1 MSLAKRSSPEN
12 HHDKSMQSTS
22 PDETPSIKSRS
33 EKNLNLVEPET
44 ELPTLS
50 NSPSSNAVNDKTHQD
65 GEGFESDNELSIPR
79 KYRFIAFSMIIF
91 FATGS
96 SFLQAITSPLK
107 STFKKE
113 LGVTN
118 AQYGAIASAS
128 SLVNTILPIIGGVG
142 MDYWGA
148 TYAAIISSVFILV
161 GAIVASISANV
172 NSYGCLIGGMI
183 LMGFGSTV
191 IESTQSKLYAHW
203 FRGRSLAFVFALDIA
218 WNRITSIFS
227 KASAVPM
234 SEINGW
240 WGWAL
245 WIPTIVCAVN
255 LGMVLVYWYFER
267 ALPEKYKP
275 VLGKNAEIRQEK
287 SKGRRK
293 INWDTLTSLPMFFWI
308 LCGTQLFQNSAVSVY
323 TSNLADIQTVTRG
336 TSKLAAGYN
345 SSLQGIIPII
355 LTPAT
360 GWFFDKFGYRM
371 VFVSWTAILYIIVF
385 SLIGFTTV
393 HPLCPILISS
403 FALTTNAITFIASI
417 PVLVGDDRL
426 LGTAFGVWKAFQN
439 GNSAVLDVAAGAIQD
454 RTSNGSYDRVLY
466 LIIAIKAIEVCLGP
480 VYDYLDGK
488 WLGHSLRLPEKKRL
502 LLRKEALDK
511 EIDYPG
517 WRINKIVTR
526 IVGVELVGLIITA
539 WVVSFYF
546 LFIYGSVDR

>member
-1 MSLAKRSSPEN
+1 MSSMSKPSSHSSGEEEELEKSSLPIESSSTPKDGDLLNSAPVLPRLENQNGFSEGSSEDHSSSPYL
-12 HHDKSMQSTS
+12 
-22 PDETPSIKSRS
+22 
-33 EKNLNLVEPET
+33 EKEEIV
-44 ELPTLS
+44 
-50 NSPSSNAVNDKTHQD
+50 DD
-65 GEGFESDNELSIPR
+65 IPW
-79 KYRFIAFSMIIF
+79 KYRLLAFSMIIF

-96 SFLQAITSPLK
+96 SFLDGITSPLK

-113 LGVTN
+113 LNVSN

-148 TYAAIISSVFILV
+148 TYAAIISSVFILI

-172 NSYGCLIGGMI
+172 DSYGCLIGGMI

-245 WIPTIVCAVN
+245 WIPTIVCVVN
-255 LGMVLVYWYFER
+255 LGMVLFYWWFER
-267 ALPEKYKP
+267 AVPEKYRP
-275 VLGKNAEIRQEK
+275 ALGKDAKLKEGW
-287 SKGRRK
+287 SKRK
-293 INWDTLTSLPMFFWI
+293 FQWATLFRLPMFFWV
-308 LCGTQLFQNSAVSVY
+308 LCGSQLFQNSAVSVY
-323 TSNLADIQTVTRG
+323 TSNLADIQTYTRG

-345 SSLQGIIPII
+345 SSLQGIVPII

-360 GWFFDKFGYRM
+360 GWFFDRFGYRM
-371 VFVSWTAILYIIVF
+371 VFVSWTALLYIIVF
-385 SLIGFTTV
+385 SLIGFTQV

-403 FALTTNAITFIASI
+403 FALSTNALTFICAI

-439 GNSAVLDVAAGAIQD
+439 GNSAVLEVASGAIQD
-454 RTSNGSYDRVLY
+454 RTPNGSYDRVLY
-466 LIIAIKAIEVCLGP
+466 LIIAIKAVEVCLGP
-480 VYDYLDGK
+480 IYDYLDGR
-488 WLGHSLRLPEKKRL
+488 WLGHSLRKPEQKRL
-502 LLRKEALDK
+502 AIRKEAIDK

-517 WRINKIVTR
+517 WRINKKVSIF
-526 IVGVELVGLIITA
+526 VGVELTCLVITA
-539 WVVSFYF
+539 WVVYIVYS
-546 LFIYGSVDR
+546 LGT

>member
-1 MSLAKRSSPEN
+1 MSSHHPPSSAEEEKIPIE
-12 HHDKSMQSTS
+12 S
-22 PDETPSIKSRS
+22 PSPSPSIKS
-33 EKNLNLVEPET
+33 EKPIPT
-44 ELPTLS
+44 DTPHLPTLH
-50 NSPSSNAVNDKTHQD
+50 NQSPNAIATGDIPFGDGVQD
-65 GEGFESDNELSIPR
+65 GPNVNSNQESIEVDIPL
-79 KYRFIAFSMIIF
+79 KYRLLAFSMILF

-96 SFLQAITSPLK
+96 SFLENMKSPLK
-107 STFKKE
+107 STFRTE
-113 LGVTN
+113 LKITN
-118 AQYGAIASAS
+118 AQYGAIASAT
-128 SLVNTILPIIGGVG
+128 SLVNTVLPIIGGIG

-148 TYAAIISSVFILV
+148 TYAAIISSIFILI
-161 GAIVASISANV
+161 GAIVASISASV
-172 NSYGCLIGGMI
+172 NSYGCLVGGMI

-218 WNRITSIFS
+218 WNRITTIFS

-255 LGMVLVYWYFER
+255 LLMVLGYWGFER
-267 ALPEKYKP
+267 NVPRKYRP
-275 VLGKNAEIRQEK
+275 ALGKDAKVVETR
-287 SKGRRK
+287 GRRK
-293 INWDTLTSLPMFFWI
+293 FSWATLTNLPMFFWI
-308 LCGTQLFQNSAVSVY
+308 MCGTQLFQNSAVSVY
-323 TSNLADIQTVTRG
+323 TSNLADIQTITRG

-345 SSLQGIIPII
+345 SSLQGIIPIV

-385 SLIGFTTV
+385 SLIGFTQV

-454 RTSNGSYDRVLY
+454 RTPNGSYDRVLY
-466 LIIAIKAIEVCLGP
+466 LIIAIKSIEVILGP
-480 VYDYLDGK
+480 VYDYLDGR

-502 LLRKEALDK
+502 LLRKEAIEKDL
-511 EIDYPG
+511 DYPG
-517 WRINKIVTR
+517 WRIDKRVTR
-526 IVGVELVGLIITA
+526 VVGLELVGLIITA
-539 WVVSFYF
+539 WVVYI
-546 LFIYGSVDR
+546 IYSLGT